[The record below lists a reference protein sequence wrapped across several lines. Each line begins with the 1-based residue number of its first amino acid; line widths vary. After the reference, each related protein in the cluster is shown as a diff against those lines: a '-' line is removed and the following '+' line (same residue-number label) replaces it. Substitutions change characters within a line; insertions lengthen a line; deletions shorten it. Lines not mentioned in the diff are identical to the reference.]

1 MGVCLV
7 MDTHFVC
14 RGIYGKI
21 YMLRTVAQIGY
32 KYTRI
37 LIEKTDLRDTE
48 LIKKIYKRSGDHAEQ
63 RHNSGLKYK
72 FRTYAIANI
81 C

>member
-1 MGVCLV
+1 MICEIIYKMGVCLV

-37 LIEKTDLRDTE
+37 LIEKPDLRDTE
-48 LIKKIYKRSGDHAEQ
+48 
-63 RHNSGLKYK
+63 
-72 FRTYAIANI
+72 
-81 C
+81 

>member
-21 YMLRTVAQIGY
+21 YMLRMVVQIGY

-37 LIEKTDLRDTE
+37 LIEKPDLRDTE
-48 LIKKIYKRSGDHAEQ
+48 
-63 RHNSGLKYK
+63 
-72 FRTYAIANI
+72 
-81 C
+81 